1 MTGLVDDVRKEA
13 RKGRGFS
20 DSRHNVGNHVGNRE
34 DGRREMGNRDI
45 EGSGEVL
52 YDGVDNVNE
61 SSVTY

>member
-1 MTGLVDDVRKEA
+1 MKCRERRRQKEEN
-13 RKGRGFS
+13 S